1 MKSNSNKLMLLIYR
15 FLTFFLYPIF
25 VLITLIRITF
35 KKEDKIRFKEKIFSQ
50 SFDVTRSSNKKLIWF
65 HASSIGELL
74 SVLPLIDNLNKNNG
88 KNLEF
93 LVTTVTLSSAE
104 LLEKKILNYENVAH
118 RFFPLDTEFL
128 VNSFLNNWQPN
139 LICFIDSEIWPN
151 FLFKIKK
158 NKIPLVLL
166 NARITKKTLNR
177 WKVFSKFAEKVF
189 DNFDLCL
196 ASSEESKKNL
206 ELLGVK
212 NVIYIGNLKFC
223 SKAKFEKIEGS
234 NRLLLNDF
242 KVWCAAS
249 THEGEEEI
257 IIKTHINL
265 KEKIKNIKTII
276 IPRHISRSE
285 DISSLT
291 IRHKLISQILNDN
304 ENINKKADIIIVN
317 SFGVLEKY
325 YDYCKIVFVGKS
337 LLKKLENVGGQNP
350 IESAKL
356 GCKIFHGPY
365 VYNFKE
371 VYKFLNSYDISIQV
385 HDEQDLSSKL
395 LESFE
400 TKNILSTKHIYNLDK
415 YGDKILRE
423 TVDSLKNY
431 INIH

>member
-1 MKSNSNKLMLLIYR
+1 MLSVYR
-15 FLTFFLYPIF
+15 FLTFFLYPVFILIIF
-25 VLITLIRITF
+25 LRIFF
-35 KKEDKIRFKEKIFSQ
+35 KKENNLRYKEKIFSS
-50 SFDVTRSSNKKLIWF
+50 SFNPNKRENKKLIWF

-74 SVLPLIDNLNKNNG
+74 SIMPLIDNLNRNNS

-104 LLEKKILNYENVAH
+104 LLEKKLLNYDNVTH

-128 VNSFLNNWQPN
+128 VSSFLSNWQPS

-151 FLFKIKK
+151 FLFKIKEK
-158 NKIPLVLL
+158 KIPLILL

-206 ELLGVK
+206 KMLGVK
-212 NVIYIGNLKFC
+212 NVNYIGNLKFC
-223 SKAKFEKIEGS
+223 SKTKFDKINES
-234 NRLLLNDF
+234 NKLVLNDF
-242 KVWCAAS
+242 NVWCAAS

-265 KEKIKNIKTII
+265 KEKIRNLKTII
-276 IPRHISRSE
+276 IPRHITRVKN
-285 DISSLT
+285 ISSLA
-291 IRHKLISQILNDN
+291 IRHDLTAQILNDK
-304 ENINKKADIIIVN
+304 EEINKKADFVIIN

-325 YDYCKIVFVGKS
+325 YDYCENVFVGKS
-337 LLKKLENVGGQNP
+337 MLKNLENVGGQNP
-350 IESAKL
+350 IEPAKL
-356 GCKIFHGPY
+356 GCKVFHGPY

-371 VYKFLNSYDISIQV
+371 IYEFLNSNGIAIQV
-385 HDEQDLSSKL
+385 HSEQELSNKL

-400 TKNILSTKHIYNLDK
+400 TNNILSSRHIDDLEK
-415 YGDKILRE
+415 YGEKILTE
-423 TVDSLKNY
+423 TIDSIKNY
-431 INIH
+431 INIY